1 MSWKFSKLFHRN
13 LRGSRQSLKPE
24 CHYMFRVACVVWIW
38 FDRDA
43 IPVSRRLSW
52 NSGNVEHGSGPGRS
66 HEKKPVRV
74 RDNWQQNIPFPVPV
88 PMSASVAVSSLGQWL
103 WHERM
108 SPLQFSRE
116 TQWLMACNQWLLIN
130 ALKNILDTEHITENM
145 IKLHGVAVLWC
156 EQSNT
161 ETTTIILKFSRG

>member
-116 TQWLMACNQWLLIN
+116 TQWLMACNQCSEKYSRHW
-130 ALKNILDTEHITENM
+130 THHIAAKYD
-145 IKLHGVAVLWC
+145 KLHGVAILWC

-161 ETTTIILKFSRG
+161 ETTTIILQFSRG